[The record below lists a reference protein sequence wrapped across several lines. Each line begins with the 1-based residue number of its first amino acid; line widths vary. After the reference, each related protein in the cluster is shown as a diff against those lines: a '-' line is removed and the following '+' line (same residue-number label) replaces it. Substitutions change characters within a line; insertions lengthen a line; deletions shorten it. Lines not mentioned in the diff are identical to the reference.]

1 MCAPQKKGKYLCW
14 AIAVHGSYELL
25 KTRDGRGDRAAEER
39 GKMRSAENVKVYYAG
54 QKTWLQL
61 VCCALAAGTGCLL
74 FQRAGTWE
82 SGEAEVCRGAG
93 KAEVQGKVDKQKCGD
108 DIYYKV
114 I

>member
-1 MCAPQKKGKYLCW
+1 
-14 AIAVHGSYELL
+14 VHGSYELL

-74 FQRAGTWE
+74 FQRARARE
-82 SGEAEVCRGAG
+82 SGEAEG
-93 KAEVQGKVDKQKCGD
+93 QKCRNAEM
-108 DIYYKV
+108 IYITRLFKL
-114 I
+114 ITN